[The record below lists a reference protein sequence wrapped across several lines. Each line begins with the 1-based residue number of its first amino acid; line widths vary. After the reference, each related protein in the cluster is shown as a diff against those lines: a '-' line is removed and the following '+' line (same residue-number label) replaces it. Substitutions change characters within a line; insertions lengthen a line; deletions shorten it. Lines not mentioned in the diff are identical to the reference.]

1 MKGTLQLVL
10 IAAIALTVVGA
21 IVLLFRTSSPGGVEV
36 ILPAATATPKLDIRI
51 HVKGEVRHPGVYA
64 LNDGD
69 RLEQAIE
76 AAGGL
81 TSDADLMAINLARR
95 VRDEDEWYIPKVG
108 ESTVPATVQSP
119 SDAARPDDSLPPS
132 AQAPPSVD
140 KIDINSATVAQL
152 RDELPGIGDVR
163 ALAIVSYREANGR
176 FSSVA
181 ELLDVHG
188 IGPKTLEQVR
198 DLVEAR

>member
-1 MKGTLQLVL
+1 M
-10 IAAIALTVVGA
+10 
-21 IVLLFRTSSPGGVEV
+21 
-36 ILPAATATPKLDIRI
+36 
-51 HVKGEVRHPGVYA
+51 
-64 LNDGD
+64 
-69 RLEQAIE
+69 
-76 AAGGL
+76 
-81 TSDADLMAINLARR
+81 
-95 VRDEDEWYIPKVG
+95 
-108 ESTVPATVQSP
+108 
-119 SDAARPDDSLPPS
+119 
-132 AQAPPSVD
+132 D

-163 ALAIVSYREANGR
+163 AQAIVSYREANGR